1 MLCCSINSELTFIT
15 QRFRWVQCQLDTLK
29 RCATREELTEALDS
43 LPNELGA
50 TYERILGAI
59 DERKSE
65 GELARRVLAL
75 LMVAIEPL
83 QLTQIVDGLSM
94 DFQKREN
101 DREAQQWLETKLLH
115 SLSSLVSYHEETDV
129 LVLSHYS
136 VKVRPEILLSFL

>member
-1 MLCCSINSELTFIT
+1 M
-15 QRFRWVQCQLDTLK
+15 QCQLDTLK
-29 RCATREELTEALDS
+29 RCATKEELTEVLGS

-65 GELARRVLAL
+65 GELTRRVLAL

-83 QLTQIVDGLSM
+83 QLVQIVDGLSM
-94 DFQKREN
+94 DFAKRKH
-101 DREAQQWLETKLLH
+101 DREAQKWLETKLLY

-136 VKVRPEILLSFL
+136 VKVRPGLLLDFR